1 MQCKQLELAQR
12 LIYNGVEI
20 NIFVAKVCRF
30 NESI

>member
-12 LIYNGVEI
+12 LIYNGVGI